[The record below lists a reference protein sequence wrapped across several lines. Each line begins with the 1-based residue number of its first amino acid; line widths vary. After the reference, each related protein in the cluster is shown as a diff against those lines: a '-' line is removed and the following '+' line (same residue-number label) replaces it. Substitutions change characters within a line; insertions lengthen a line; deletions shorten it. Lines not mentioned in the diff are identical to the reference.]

1 MPSPLIT
8 VAAAR
13 TAQRLPGLRRL
24 PLARLVILTELA
36 ILAKT
41 HLDRL
46 TPAERRRL
54 LELLAQARGWPRNLS
69 GRNGREFE
77 KLVSKLEPRLFA
89 HTAVEKFAPTGN
101 GRRDS

>member
-1 MPSPLIT
+1 MN

-24 PLARLVILTELA
+24 PLARLVILAELA

-46 TPAERRRL
+46 TPSERRRL
-54 LELLAQARGWPRNLS
+54 IELLAQARGWPKNLS
-69 GRNGREFE
+69 GRNSREFD
-77 KLVSKLEPRLFA
+77 KLIAKLEPKLFA
-89 HTAVEKFAPTGN
+89 HSAVEKFSPGGG
-101 GRRDS
+101 GRD

>member
-1 MPSPLIT
+1 MN

-13 TAQRLPGLRRL
+13 AAQRLPGLRRL
-24 PLARLVILTELA
+24 PLARLVIVTELA

-54 LELLAQARGWPRNLS
+54 LELLAQAHGWPKNLS
-69 GRNGREFE
+69 GRNSREFE
-77 KLVSKLEPRLFA
+77 KLVGKLEPKLFA
-89 HTAVEKFAPTGN
+89 HTAVEKFVPSGSGA
-101 GRRDS
+101 RR